1 MKRFLLK
8 NSLPL
13 LVSGAS
19 IGFMIWSGTDIL
31 ASLILGL
38 TAITWA
44 LTAGRRENT
53 ESHDSSRQNENDQA
67 TSSDSEI
74 YPVVGEV
81 NQHLVKELS
90 DQQGYL
96 QQIRQLVQEAV
107 GTLGESFNGLH
118 NDSQTQSNLMHA
130 LIENM
135 GNTKQN
141 DSDKE
146 DDQKTGVSL
155 DQFVNDTSE
164 VMDYFIEFM
173 VSSSKSSIDT
183 VTGIDEMTDHIEGI
197 FQLLTDVKSIA
208 DQTNLLA
215 LNAAIEAARAGEAGR
230 GFAVVADE
238 VRNLSVRSNQ
248 FNDQI
253 RQQIEAAQKA
263 NGITREIV
271 GKTASADLTAI
282 IKGKKRVDQMMAELQ
297 TMEKVV
303 EGLVMDASQVSDAIG
318 ERTASA
324 VRSLQFED
332 IVRQVSEH
340 AELRVS
346 EIEQFIQQ
354 VDQDLEAVAI
364 SNSTEALANIRANLQ
379 TLGEKSLVAPKGPA
393 DQESMSEGGIE
404 LF

>member
-1 MKRFLLK
+1 MKGFLLK
-8 NSLPL
+8 NSLAL
-13 LVSGAS
+13 LVSGLS
-19 IGFMIWSGTDIL
+19 LGVLIWNGTDLL
-31 ASLILGL
+31 ASFLLAA
-38 TAITWA
+38 TAIVWA
-44 LTAGRRENT
+44 LTTGRQGNHK
-53 ESHDSSRQNENDQA
+53 SDN
-67 TSSDSEI
+67 SSDQKETDQTVTGDTEI
-74 YPVVGEV
+74 YSVVGEI

-118 NDSQTQSNLMHA
+118 NDSQMQSSLMHS

-135 GNTKQN
+135 SGSTQ
-141 DSDKE
+141 SDDVQKE
-146 DDQKTGVSL
+146 KVSL
-155 DQFVNDTSE
+155 DKFVNDTSE

-173 VSSSKSSIDT
+173 VSSSKHSIDT

-197 FQLLTDVKSIA
+197 FALLSDVKSIA

-253 RQQIEAAQKA
+253 RQRIEDAQKA
-263 NGITREIV
+263 NSITREIV
-271 GKTASADLTAI
+271 GKTASADITAI
-282 IKGKKRVDQMMAELQ
+282 ITGKRRVDEMMAELQ
-297 TMEKVV
+297 VMEKVV
-303 EGLVMDASQVSDAIG
+303 EGLVNDATQVSDTIG
-318 ERTASA
+318 ERTTSA

-340 AELRVS
+340 AESRVN
-346 EIEQFIQQ
+346 EIEQFLQQ
-354 VDQDLEAVAI
+354 VDQELEVASV
-364 SNSTEALANIRANLQ
+364 SNSTESFANIRANLQ
-379 TLGEKSLVAPKGPA
+379 TLSDKTSVAPKGPA
-393 DQESMSEGGIE
+393 DQESMSEGDIE